1 MAKIILNV
9 DLNAAPAQKEL
20 KALENAIKGIADT
33 LSNVKADKNLTAQIN
48 ALTKNYTALAN
59 AAQEVTKTNNQ
70 NAISEEKLAREK
82 EKTRKATAQANLSE
96 EKLNQTRKKA
106 TVETEKQT
114 TATKKNT
121 DAQIQSNSAFLKS
134 QIRLAAYST
143 AVNLLKS
150 AFTSLNQ
157 TLVQTEDA
165 VIALQ
170 RVLPEGS
177 ATDSQIADDL
187 YNMAQSYGQAFD
199 GVQQATQNFAKA
211 GLDYEDSLKATE
223 AALVAVNVAELD
235 VTQATEGMIAIMTQ
249 FGYTANDLMDIVDML
264 NKVGDQYAVS
274 SDKLLTA
281 LQRTGSTAAN
291 ANLSLEETIGLVTAL
306 SEATGRSGENIGTAV
321 NSLIQYTRKA
331 SSLDV
336 FAQLS
341 DSAAQAVED
350 FRLGGAD
357 ILDVWRE
364 VAASISSMSA
374 EQENLLNEWLATDE
388 MQSLTQELHDE
399 LGDIFETTQQVYG
412 TANTY
417 RQNYFIALLKNM
429 DTVQEATE
437 TAMDSQGYSIQEN
450 EKYMQTYTAQV
461 TALTAQWQHLVSE
474 EHGFLDF
481 KKDLVEFASGI
492 LQVIENTGGLSQLLK
507 ELSVILGT
515 GFILKHTSDI
525 KEYAS
530 AIKNATH
537 FIRLQRE
544 AEELA
549 KAATEAKARAEQISA
564 TASANSKKAQQANTA
579 ATKAQAAADQAA
591 TAAANAK
598 NLAINLG
605 IGVVIALYTVIK
617 TAIAEAKQARIDAA
631 EAAAEAAEQTRQ
643 EGEELLELKKE
654 LEETGEATEEL
665 TNKFKEHVKDLDYVS
680 ENVKSLT
687 GDYKELSDATRQ
699 AMAEQAIQQAK
710 DDEIALEKSE
720 RLVQKDTK
728 IDSYFRTGAI
738 SEFYE
743 NPLYISRRLTDF
755 QYRNLQKYIDE
766 YEELSKEDQKLIAAI
781 EAAGKK
787 AYENDNNP
795 EYIAEYY
802 NALKEA
808 LPELTETDLL
818 FDLVSKEL
826 NNLQYVEDYIEKLG
840 NSKYSNVVAAVN
852 NYLSK
857 KENLDIG
864 ETPESVEEY
873 VNRVLNEID
882 DGYYKGRG
890 FGTKEEAKENFLEYI
905 NVLFPDYQIELEKTG
920 NAQVEVSNTTDET
933 TEAFEKQSEALDT
946 ISKSFSTAKN
956 ALSEFN
962 QNGSLSGSTLLEI
975 RDQYKDVVPDIDSYI
990 NDLSKEG
997 VAADEVKGI
1006 MAELAVAQAESAI
1019 QTGELSIENFD
1030 LIATLLKEN
1039 GVLNAN
1045 KVAYEILSQA
1055 KAEQEAASIDL
1066 NNITK
1071 KSFASAL
1078 DNANAILNQGG
1089 AAEYTREQFFK
1100 LVAEE
1105 TIFNNSSLDVQ
1116 GKIDALNELAVAAGI
1131 ANELIS
1137 VSPSLMS
1144 SFVDEKVR
1152 EGMTANE
1159 AKREYLKNIYND
1171 FQSELQNSKWNYEN
1185 KKIEIDTT
1193 DDGSGSKTEN
1203 QTDTYLENLKNIV
1216 ELRQSELSL
1225 LEKQDRPI
1233 SEQIAK
1239 QYEIK
1244 AALQDE
1250 LNYLISIGEDQVEI
1264 NNLRGQLLDIDS
1276 QIVDLRKQEYEE
1288 RRAYLENELSLME
1301 AQDKNYQEQTAKIRE
1316 IQEVLHLYADYLRS
1330 IGASQEDINDL
1341 SIDWLDYMEQI
1352 QQLQID
1358 NYESER
1364 SLLESEIAI
1373 RKNQASID
1381 EIISMYQKVQ
1391 DLLHQQAEYL
1401 RLIGAEQEEINN
1413 LSSEWYNIQQDIES
1427 LKDDALQSA
1436 LEAATKPIEEEIN
1449 LREEAKRKEE
1459 EQLDIEEKKKAVLEA
1474 QKKLLDTMA
1483 QRNVRVYN
1491 TATGQWEWQSNAQ
1504 DIQDAKEEL
1513 ENAQKEY
1520 DDAIYD
1526 EQTNLL
1532 QEQVDWAEKIYEKI
1546 QDGDATNEEIIELMK
1561 FFSNQ
1566 WSDSDEEGKK
1576 FLHDANIV
1584 LGSIIGATYDDA
1596 TGTWTNSSGH
1606 AIFSEIGSA
1615 ISANKNEDGTWLP
1628 IDFTKVRDTIGNFDV
1643 EKLMRQYE
1651 IENNHLVNPMQY
1663 IQSFNNGRT
1672 YNTNSGNTTY
1682 SVNGVNIP
1690 QNASKELAEVLTKI
1704 FDDMKLYGN

>member
-59 AAQEVTKTNNQ
+59 AAQKVTKTNNQ

-341 DSAAQAVED
+341 DGAAQAVED

-357 ILDVWRE
+357 ILDIWRE
-364 VAASISSMSA
+364 VATSISSMSA

-429 DTVQEATE
+429 DTVMEATQ
-437 TAMDSQGYSIQEN
+437 TAQNAQGYSQAEN

-474 EHGFLDF
+474 EQGFLDF
-481 KKDLVEFASGI
+481 KKYLVSIGSTVLDVIELFGGLRNAIFTVSAALFTVFGAKMIASITNFFKTIDLTLTTSKIGLVLTSISIVLGGINAVVNLITKSFEEEKEAAKEAADESTEALNETKNNIEILEDFRKSIDNTNESIESLTNSLIEQAKQIGYTTSEVNAIIKKYEQMGYSAKEAIELSSQELLIEEYDQKRNDAKDNVDNLKKSYELELDINQIEGERKKDREKEIDFLKEKLDLLNQAKYESDLLTEKYTLKKEDRGIIPENAIIGFGVDTVVYQPKEDSDAYEKWNKFYEDYNSIINKTEKGERVLFEDIDNVYKHGIEYLAYLDETGQNIDKTYDHVEEIIDYIRNTGYIQITVAVDEQTLSDMQYRVNKYLFNRTLNGNPIDTIEEYIAYQEQVEQQWENGKYTDEQYSAYLTVLTGLFPEYANAVSQGIETTEEFDGMASTVITKLDDLSDKLSVTSDAFNEFSNNGFI
-492 LQVIENTGGLSQLLK
+492 GYDTLSKIREQYGEVIPDLENYINELARGDITSQEVEKTLSDLTMAYIENTISSETMAASNVNVIAALLK
-507 ELSVILGT
+507 E
-515 GFILKHTSDI
+515 
-525 KEYAS
+525 
-530 AIKNATH
+530 
-537 FIRLQRE
+537 Q
-544 AEELA
+544 
-549 KAATEAKARAEQISA
+549 
-564 TASANSKKAQQANTA
+564 
-579 ATKAQAAADQAA
+579 
-591 TAAANAK
+591 
-598 NLAINLG
+598 
-605 IGVVIALYTVIK
+605 
-617 TAIAEAKQARIDAA
+617 
-631 EAAAEAAEQTRQ
+631 
-643 EGEELLELKKE
+643 
-654 LEETGEATEEL
+654 
-665 TNKFKEHVKDLDYVS
+665 
-680 ENVKSLT
+680 
-687 GDYKELSDATRQ
+687 
-699 AMAEQAIQQAK
+699 
-710 DDEIALEKSE
+710 
-720 RLVQKDTK
+720 
-728 IDSYFRTGAI
+728 
-738 SEFYE
+738 
-743 NPLYISRRLTDF
+743 
-755 QYRNLQKYIDE
+755 
-766 YEELSKEDQKLIAAI
+766 
-781 EAAGKK
+781 
-787 AYENDNNP
+787 
-795 EYIAEYY
+795 
-802 NALKEA
+802 
-808 LPELTETDLL
+808 
-818 FDLVSKEL
+818 
-826 NNLQYVEDYIEKLG
+826 
-840 NSKYSNVVAAVN
+840 
-852 NYLSK
+852 
-857 KENLDIG
+857 
-864 ETPESVEEY
+864 
-873 VNRVLNEID
+873 
-882 DGYYKGRG
+882 
-890 FGTKEEAKENFLEYI
+890 
-905 NVLFPDYQIELEKTG
+905 
-920 NAQVEVSNTTDET
+920 
-933 TEAFEKQSEALDT
+933 
-946 ISKSFSTAKN
+946 
-956 ALSEFN
+956 
-962 QNGSLSGSTLLEI
+962 
-975 RDQYKDVVPDIDSYI
+975 
-990 NDLSKEG
+990 
-997 VAADEVKGI
+997 
-1006 MAELAVAQAESAI
+1006 
-1019 QTGELSIENFD
+1019 
-1030 LIATLLKEN
+1030 
-1039 GVLNAN
+1039 GVLNAVESATLLVN
-1045 KVAYEILSQA
+1045 QA
-1055 KAEQEAASIDL
+1055 KAELAAQNVD
-1066 NNITK
+1066 NYE
-1071 KSFASAL
+1071 SFLGQAYIYGL
-1078 DNANAILNQGG
+1078 
-1089 AAEYTREQFFK
+1089 TREQLAAL
-1100 LVAEE
+1100 LVQEQIYNNTELSTDDKIAKFNKIANAAGLSAFAISLTNEE
-1105 TIFNNSSLDVQ
+1105 LEQLSEEEKNNR
-1116 GKIDALNELAVAAGI
+1116 LNERVQ
-1131 ANELIS
+1131 
-1137 VSPSLMS
+1137 
-1144 SFVDEKVR
+1144 SFLDAY
-1152 EGMTANE
+1152 GQIINF
-1159 AKREYLKNIYND
+1159 D
-1171 FQSELQNSKWNYEN
+1171 FTN
-1185 KKIEIDTT
+1185 
-1193 DDGSGSKTEN
+1193 SGSVGSAN
-1203 QTDTYLENLKNIV
+1203 QTDEYLENLKEIV

-1250 LNYLISIGEDQVEI
+1250 LNYLISIGADQVEI
-1264 NNLRGQLLDIDS
+1264 NNLRGQLLDIDTA
-1276 QIVDLRKQEYEE
+1276 IVDLRKQEYEN
-1288 RRAYLENELSLME
+1288 RRSYLENELSLME

-1341 SIDWLDYMEQI
+1341 SMDWLDYMEQI

-1427 LKDDALQSA
+1427 LKEDALQNA

-1546 QDGDATNEEIIELMK
+1546 QDGDATNEEIVELMK

-1651 IENNHLVNPMQY
+1651 IEKNHLVNPMQY

-1672 YNTNSGNTTY
+1672 YNNSGNTTTTSY
-1682 SVNGVNIP
+1682 SLNGVTIP

>member
-9 DLNAAPAQKEL
+9 DLNSSPAQKEL
-20 KALENAIKGIADT
+20 KALENAIKGIAST

-59 AAQEVTKTNNQ
+59 AAQKVTKETAKANT
-70 NAISEEKLAREK
+70 AESK
-82 EKTRKATAQANLSE
+82 ETKERVKATQATENLSNAT
-96 EKLNQTRKKA
+96 KNLSNKTKA
-106 TVETEKQT
+106 NTNTTEKN
-114 TATKKNT
+114 TKST
-121 DAQIQSNSAFLKS
+121 IQSTSAFLKS
-134 QIRLAAYST
+134 QIRMEAYST

-187 YNMAQSYGQAFD
+187 YNMAQQYGQAFD
-199 GVQQATQNFAKA
+199 SVQQATQNFAKA
-211 GLDYEDSLKATE
+211 GLDYEDSLKATQ

-249 FGYTANDLMDIVDML
+249 FGYTADDLMDIVDML

-341 DSAAQAVED
+341 DGAAQAVED
-350 FRLGGAD
+350 FKLGGAD

-364 VAASISSMSA
+364 VSVAIGDMSA
-374 EQENLLNEWLATDE
+374 EQENLLNEWISTDE

-399 LGDIFETTQQVYG
+399 LGDIFETTQDVYG

-429 DTVQEATE
+429 DTVMEATQ
-437 TAMDSQGYSIQEN
+437 TAQNAQGYSQAEN

-474 EHGFLDF
+474 EQGFLNF
-481 KKDLVEFASGI
+481 KKNLVEFGSSI
-492 LQVIENTGGLSQLLK
+492 LTVIENTGGLSQLLK
-507 ELSVILGT
+507 ELAVILGT
-515 GFILKHTSDI
+515 IFTVKHIDS
-525 KEYAS
+525 
-530 AIKNATH
+530 IKNFVINMKLATQASN
-537 FIRLQRE
+537 LAVAAQE
-544 AEELA
+544 AQNLAQSAQDDLLKYLNNSIINSTELRR
-549 KAATEAKARAEQISA
+549 KETIAT
-564 TASANSKKAQQANTA
+564 NAQTA
-579 ATKAQAAADQAA
+579 ATNAQAMADQAA
-591 TAAANAK
+591 ATSANLK
-598 NLAINLG
+598 NLAIGVTVSAL
-605 IGVVIALYTVIK
+605 IGLIALYKSYLSEQTQKRKEEEQSVRD
-617 TAIAEAKQARIDAA
+617 EAKQAQETLDRTKENIETLIDFEDEIKNSSNSTEDLAQSLRLLA
-631 EAAAEAAEQTRQ
+631 VDMGKT
-643 EGEELLELKKE
+643 GEEIQGIIEKYEDLNYEKRTALELTRKELLLEQYQQKKQDSEGTASAKEKEFLQDFELNRFARSYDNSRNWLKNFLERIIPIITDQDIFNTNANFTNVKE
-654 LEETGEATEEL
+654 VDTF
-665 TNKFKEHVKDLDYVS
+665 NKF
-680 ENVKSLT
+680 
-687 GDYKELSDATRQ
+687 
-699 AMAEQAIQQAK
+699 
-710 DDEIALEKSE
+710 LEKY
-720 RLVQKDTK
+720 KDA
-728 IDSYFRTGAI
+728 IDKVI
-738 SEFYE
+738 SG
-743 NPLYISRRLTDF
+743 NQLDF
-755 QYRNLQKYIDE
+755 DFIDE
-766 YEELSKEDQKLIAAI
+766 LYNIMLKAEDDLLEIGKDGTEAYEELQKAI
-781 EAAGKK
+781 YWIKNSGYLDVID
-787 AYENDNNP
+787 AYNS
-795 EYIAEYY
+795 AEYATVEY
-802 NALKEA
+802 DLQE
-808 LPELTETDLL
+808 ELIKNPIE
-818 FDLVSKEL
+818 KI
-826 NNLQYVEDYIEKLG
+826 EDYINKTDELKEKQKKGTYTAEEYGYAISILSG
-840 NSKYSNVVAAVN
+840 LYPDYANAIENGINTTKDFESQSTIIETKLDDLSNRLSSTSNAFNEFSEKGFIGYDTLSELREQFGKNVPEIENYIKELAKGDITAEEVEKTLSDLTKAYIENTISTDTMAASNVDVISS
-852 NYLSK
+852 LL
-857 KENLDIG
+857 KEKGVLN
-864 ETPESVEEY
+864 SVEM
-873 VNRVLNEID
+873 
-882 DGYYKGRG
+882 
-890 FGTKEEAKENFLEYI
+890 
-905 NVLFPDYQIELEKTG
+905 
-920 NAQVEVSNTTDET
+920 AQM
-933 TEAFEKQSEALDT
+933 L
-946 ISKSFSTAKN
+946 
-956 ALSEFN
+956 
-962 QNGSLSGSTLLEI
+962 
-975 RDQYKDVVPDIDSYI
+975 
-990 NDLSKEG
+990 
-997 VAADEVKGI
+997 
-1006 MAELAVAQAESAI
+1006 VAQAKVKAKVATMDLSHVTDDNLESLFEEASATNI
-1019 QTGELSIENFD
+1019 AREQLAA
-1030 LIATLLKEN
+1030 LIA
-1039 GVLNAN
+1039 
-1045 KVAYEILSQA
+1045 Q
-1055 KAEQEAASIDL
+1055 
-1066 NNITK
+1066 
-1071 KSFASAL
+1071 
-1078 DNANAILNQGG
+1078 
-1089 AAEYTREQFFK
+1089 
-1100 LVAEE
+1100 E
-1105 TIFNNSSLDVQ
+1105 TIFNNTSLDTDDKIKALERLSVAYGISKEIFSKEYSDFRRTYESQ
-1116 GKIDALNELAVAAGI
+1116 GYTKKEINEMFLQ
-1131 ANELIS
+1131 
-1137 VSPSLMS
+1137 
-1144 SFVDEKVR
+1144 K
-1152 EGMTANE
+1152 
-1159 AKREYLKNIYND
+1159 K
-1171 FQSELQNSKWNYEN
+1171 QSELVGLFSTDLDFGNST
-1185 KKIEIDTT
+1185 TT
-1193 DDGSGSKTEN
+1193 DTSS
-1203 QTDTYLENLKNIV
+1203 QTDEYLESLKDIV

-1288 RRAYLENELSLME
+1288 RRSYLENELSLME

-1330 IGASQEDINDL
+1330 IGASQEEINDL

-1358 NYESER
+1358 YYESER
-1364 SLLESEIAI
+1364 SLLESQIAI

-1381 EIISMYQKVQ
+1381 EIISMYQKEQ

-1427 LKDDALQSA
+1427 LKDDALQNA

-1449 LREEAKRKEE
+1449 LREEAKQQEE

-1561 FFSNQ
+1561 FFSGQ

-1596 TGTWTNSSGH
+1596 TGTWTNSSSH

-1615 ISANKNEDGTWLP
+1615 ISANKNEDGVWIP
-1628 IDFTKVRDTIGNFDV
+1628 VDVTKVRDTIGNFDV

-1651 IENNHLVNPMQY
+1651 IEKNNLVNPMQY

-1672 YNTNSGNTTY
+1672 YNTNSGNTTSY
-1682 SVNGVNIP
+1682 SLNGVTIP

>member
-9 DLNAAPAQKEL
+9 DLNSAPAKEQL
-20 KALENAIKGIADT
+20 KSLQNAIQSIATT

-59 AAQEVTKTNNQ
+59 ATQKVTKVNNQ
-70 NAISEEKLAREK
+70 NAIAEEKLEQAREK
-82 EKTRKATAQANLSE
+82 TRKAVADANTAEEKLEQAREKTRKATTDANTAEERTKQARIKSQQAI
-96 EKLNQTRKKA
+96 EKHTQS
-106 TVETEKQT
+106 TEKNT
-114 TATKKNT
+114 KSVEKNNNSFIKGRLEMTAYL
-121 DAQIQSNSAFLKS
+121 ASVQILQ
-134 QIRLAAYST
+134 
-143 AVNLLKS
+143 S

-157 TLVQTEDA
+157 TLVETEDDT
-165 VIALQ
+165 IALQ

-177 ATDSQIADDL
+177 ATNKQIIDDL
-187 YNMAQSYGQAFD
+187 YEMSQSYGQAFD

-357 ILDVWRE
+357 ILDIWRE
-364 VAASISSMSA
+364 VATSINSMSA

-399 LGDIFETTQQVYG
+399 LGDIFETEEQVYG

-429 DTVQEATE
+429 DTVMEATQ
-437 TAMDSQGYSIQEN
+437 TAQNAQGYSQAEN

-474 EHGFLDF
+474 EQGFLDF

-492 LQVIENTGGLSQLLK
+492 LQVIENTGGLAQLLK
-507 ELSVILGT
+507 EVSIIGVTVFGVKNINN
-515 GFILKHTSDI
+515 I
-525 KEYAS
+525 KTFVD
-530 AIKNATH
+530 N
-537 FIRLQRE
+537 IRL
-544 AEELA
+544 
-549 KAATEAKARAEQISA
+549 
-564 TASANSKKAQQANTA
+564 
-579 ATKAQAAADQAA
+579 ATKAQELATKATQAQAAAEKYQEIYSNYMTKANINAATAQKLKTQATKAATTATKAQTAADQAA

-605 IGVVIALYTVIK
+605 IGILIAAYSAYK
-617 TAIAEAKQARIDAA
+617 TYKANQKQALLDNADASK
-631 EAAAEAAEQTRQ
+631 EAAEQTQQ
-643 EGEELLELKKE
+643 EVDSLMELKQE
-654 LEETGEATEEL
+654 LIETGEETEEL
-665 TNKFKEHVKDLDYVS
+665 NNKFEEHI
-680 ENVKSLT
+680 
-687 GDYKELSDATRQ
+687 KELGFTSDEVKELTNNYNTLGEAIDASIKKKNKEYLLDKQKERVNYEKIIKDIIPSFSI
-699 AMAEQAIQQAK
+699 AEQTNRVRTPIG
-710 DDEIALEKSE
+710 SN
-720 RLVQKDTK
+720 
-728 IDSYFRTGAI
+728 SYR
-738 SEFYE
+738 
-743 NPLYISRRLTDF
+743 TDF
-755 QYRNLQKYIDE
+755 LSDLEYYAYNIGDE
-766 YEELSKEDQKLIAAI
+766 KLLSDMEELSKLNRTAMNERSIDNIEKYYEKMDDILNYMLEKDLENSDAYDILYNELNRYSDYMQKYFEAKKEEDKANLLSIIDEKLIR
-781 EAAGKK
+781 
-787 AYENDNNP
+787 NP
-795 EYIAEYY
+795 IDSKEEYDKWVKD
-802 NALKEA
+802 ALKR
-808 LPELTETDLL
+808 
-818 FDLVSKEL
+818 
-826 NNLQYVEDYIEKLG
+826 IEK
-840 NSKYSNVVAAVN
+840 
-852 NYLSK
+852 
-857 KENLDIG
+857 G
-864 ETPESVEEY
+864 EYGEDTEG
-873 VNRVLNEID
+873 L
-882 DGYYKGRG
+882 
-890 FGTKEEAKENFLEYI
+890 
-905 NVLFPDYQIELEKTG
+905 
-920 NAQVEVSNTTDET
+920 
-933 TEAFEKQSEALDT
+933 TEAFNNYVSLLLPQYQKETENTISEQEKLKQSLEESAEALNT

-962 QNGSLSGSTLLEI
+962 KNGSLSGSTLLEI
-975 RDQYKDVVPDIDSYI
+975 RNQYKDVVPNIDEYI
-990 NDLSKEG
+990 SALSKEG
-997 VAADEVKGI
+997 ITADEVEQK
-1006 MAELAVAQAESAI
+1006 MADLAVEQAKSAI
-1019 QTGELSIENFD
+1019 KTGDLSDENEG
-1030 LIATLLKEN
+1030 LIAELLKEN

-1045 KVAYEILSQA
+1045 EVAHNLIIRA
-1055 KAEQEAASIDL
+1055 KLEEKAASVDL
-1066 NNITK
+1066 ADTTGE
-1071 KSFASAL
+1071 SY
-1078 DNANAILNQGG
+1078 NAFINEGL
-1089 AAEYTREQFFK
+1089 AAEYTKEQLAA
-1100 LVAEE
+1100 LVAQMQ
-1105 TIFNNSSLDVQ
+1105 IFNNTDLSTFQKVQ
-1116 GKIDALNELAVAAGI
+1116 KLNEIGDAALRASTRLQYQEFIDNYFLEHAG
-1131 ANELIS
+1131 ELTT
-1137 VSPSLMS
+1137 LT
-1144 SFVDEKVR
+1144 E
-1152 EGMTANE
+1152 ANE
-1159 AKREYLKNIYND
+1159 AWLRYAEEHL
-1171 FQSELQNSKWNYEN
+1171 SELFGTKKDLPTKIDDEN
-1185 KKIEIDTT
+1185 NNGNE
-1193 DDGSGSKTEN
+1193 
-1203 QTDTYLENLKNIV
+1203 TDTYLENLKNIV

-1250 LNYLISIGEDQVEI
+1250 LNYLISIGADQVEI
-1264 NNLRGQLLDIDS
+1264 NNLRGQLLDIDTA
-1276 QIVDLRKQEYEE
+1276 IVDLRKQEYEN
-1288 RRAYLENELSLME
+1288 RRSYLENELSLME

-1427 LKDDALQSA
+1427 LKDDALQNA

-1606 AIFSEIGSA
+1606 AIFNEIGSA
-1615 ISANKNEDGTWLP
+1615 IKANKNEDGTWLP

-1651 IENNHLVNPMQY
+1651 IEKNHLVNPMQY

-1672 YNTNSGNTTY
+1672 YNTNSGNTTSY
-1682 SVNGVNIP
+1682 SLNGVTIP

>member
-1 MAKIILNV
+1 MAKIILHV

-20 KALENAIKGIADT
+20 KALENAIKGIAAT

-59 AAQEVTKTNNQ
+59 AAQKVTKTNNQ

-82 EKTRKATAQANLSE
+82 EKTRKTTAQANLSE

-106 TVETEKQT
+106 TAETEKQT

-121 DAQIQSNSAFLKS
+121 DAQIQSNAVFLKS
-134 QIRLAAYST
+134 QIRMEAYNA

-291 ANLSLEETIGLVTAL
+291 ANLSLEETIGLITAL

-341 DSAAQAVED
+341 DGAAQAVED

-399 LGDIFETTQQVYG
+399 LGDIFETEEQVYG

-429 DTVQEATE
+429 DTVMEATQ
-437 TAMDSQGYSIQEN
+437 TAQNAQGYSQAEN

-474 EHGFLDF
+474 EQGFLDF
-481 KKDLVEFASGI
+481 KKDLVSIGSTVLDVIELFGGLRNTIVTVSAALFTVFGAQMIAAIKKFAKTIDLTLTTSKIGLALTALSLVVGGIKAVVNSITKSFEEEKEAAKEAADASTEALNETKNNIETLEDFRKSIDNTNESIESLTNSLIKQAKQIGYTTSEVNAIIKKYEQMGYSAKEAIELSSQELLIEEYDQKRNDAKDNVDNLKKSYELELDINQIEGDRKKDREEEIDFLEERLDLLNQTKYESDLLTEKYTLKNKDHGIMPESENAVFAFDKDMIVYQPKEGSDAYEKWIKFYEDYTTIIDKAQKEERVLFEDIDNVYKNGIAYLAYLDETGQNMDKTYDHVEEIIDYIRSTGYIQITVAYDEQTLSDMQYRVNKYLFNRTLNGNPIDTIEEYIAYQEQVEQQWENEKYTDEQYSAYLTVLTGLFPEYANAVSQGIETTEEFDGMASTVITKLDDLSDKLSVTSDAFNEFSNNGFI
-492 LQVIENTGGLSQLLK
+492 GYDTLSKIREQYGEVIPDLENYINELAREDITSQEVEKTLSDLTMAYIENTISSETMAASNVNVIAALLK
-507 ELSVILGT
+507 E
-515 GFILKHTSDI
+515 
-525 KEYAS
+525 
-530 AIKNATH
+530 
-537 FIRLQRE
+537 Q
-544 AEELA
+544 
-549 KAATEAKARAEQISA
+549 
-564 TASANSKKAQQANTA
+564 
-579 ATKAQAAADQAA
+579 
-591 TAAANAK
+591 
-598 NLAINLG
+598 
-605 IGVVIALYTVIK
+605 
-617 TAIAEAKQARIDAA
+617 
-631 EAAAEAAEQTRQ
+631 
-643 EGEELLELKKE
+643 
-654 LEETGEATEEL
+654 
-665 TNKFKEHVKDLDYVS
+665 
-680 ENVKSLT
+680 
-687 GDYKELSDATRQ
+687 
-699 AMAEQAIQQAK
+699 
-710 DDEIALEKSE
+710 
-720 RLVQKDTK
+720 
-728 IDSYFRTGAI
+728 
-738 SEFYE
+738 
-743 NPLYISRRLTDF
+743 
-755 QYRNLQKYIDE
+755 
-766 YEELSKEDQKLIAAI
+766 
-781 EAAGKK
+781 
-787 AYENDNNP
+787 
-795 EYIAEYY
+795 
-802 NALKEA
+802 
-808 LPELTETDLL
+808 
-818 FDLVSKEL
+818 
-826 NNLQYVEDYIEKLG
+826 
-840 NSKYSNVVAAVN
+840 
-852 NYLSK
+852 
-857 KENLDIG
+857 
-864 ETPESVEEY
+864 
-873 VNRVLNEID
+873 
-882 DGYYKGRG
+882 
-890 FGTKEEAKENFLEYI
+890 
-905 NVLFPDYQIELEKTG
+905 
-920 NAQVEVSNTTDET
+920 
-933 TEAFEKQSEALDT
+933 
-946 ISKSFSTAKN
+946 
-956 ALSEFN
+956 
-962 QNGSLSGSTLLEI
+962 
-975 RDQYKDVVPDIDSYI
+975 
-990 NDLSKEG
+990 
-997 VAADEVKGI
+997 
-1006 MAELAVAQAESAI
+1006 
-1019 QTGELSIENFD
+1019 
-1030 LIATLLKEN
+1030 
-1039 GVLNAN
+1039 GVLNAVESATLLVN
-1045 KVAYEILSQA
+1045 QA
-1055 KAEQEAASIDL
+1055 KAELAAQNVD
-1066 NNITK
+1066 NYE
-1071 KSFASAL
+1071 SFLGQAYIYGL
-1078 DNANAILNQGG
+1078 
-1089 AAEYTREQFFK
+1089 TREQLAAL
-1100 LVAEE
+1100 LVQEQIYNNTELSTDDKIAKFNKIANAAGLSAFAISLTNEE
-1105 TIFNNSSLDVQ
+1105 LEQLSEEEKNNR
-1116 GKIDALNELAVAAGI
+1116 LNERVRSFLDAYGQI
-1131 ANELIS
+1131 INFDFTNSGS
-1137 VSPSLMS
+1137 VGSASQT
-1144 SFVDEKVR
+1144 D
-1152 EGMTANE
+1152 
-1159 AKREYLKNIYND
+1159 EYLE
-1171 FQSELQNSKWNYEN
+1171 S
-1185 KKIEIDTT
+1185 
-1193 DDGSGSKTEN
+1193 
-1203 QTDTYLENLKNIV
+1203 LKDIV

-1264 NNLRGQLLDIDS
+1264 NNLRGQLLDIDAA
-1276 QIVDLRKQEYEE
+1276 IVDLRKQEYES
-1288 RRAYLENELSLME
+1288 RRSYLENELSLME

-1341 SIDWLDYMEQI
+1341 SMDWLDYMEQI

-1401 RLIGAEQEEINN
+1401 RLIGESQEEINN

-1459 EQLDIEEKKKAVLEA
+1459 EQLDIEERKKAVLEA

-1520 DDAIYD
+1520 DDALYD
-1526 EQTNLL
+1526 KQTNLL

-1546 QDGDATNEEIIELMK
+1546 QDGDATNEEIMELMK
-1561 FFSNQ
+1561 FFSGQ

-1576 FLHDANIV
+1576 FLHDANLV

-1596 TGTWTNSSGH
+1596 SGVWKDANGYLLFKKTSS
-1606 AIFSEIGSA
+1606 AVY
-1615 ISANKNEDGTWLP
+1615 DGADTASRVLP
-1628 IDFTKVRDTIGNFDV
+1628 DYLIPNGDGYLVDTSHFKLPDFAET
-1643 EKLMRQYE
+1643 EKLLAQQE
-1651 IENNHLVNPMQY
+1651 KLNIPNPKQY
-1663 IQSFNNGRT
+1663 IQSFNNAKT
-1672 YNTNSGNTTY
+1672 YNTNSGNRTTSY
-1682 SVNGVNIP
+1682 TVNGVNIP
-1690 QNASKELAEVLTKI
+1690 PNASKELGEVLTKI